1 MLRPATDAD
10 LDDML
15 SWRNQDTNREVSIR
29 PHVIL
34 PDEHRA
40 WWERVK
46 ADPTREVHVFVAG
59 DRPLGVVSYFDIDRE
74 AGEASWGFY
83 LDSDTV
89 EAEGT
94 ALTAWMQIMR
104 EGVDHAFGVLG
115 VDVLL
120 AEVLAGNESVRMMN
134 RRFRFVEGAP
144 QMREEGGRTIEVIPI
159 RLDRADRRKRRD
171 KQ

>member
-15 SWRNQDTNREVSIR
+15 SWRNQETNREVSIQS
-29 PHVIL
+29 HVIL
-34 PDEHRA
+34 PEEHRA

-46 ADPTREVHVFVAG
+46 ADPTREVHIFVAD
-59 DRPLGVVSYFDIDRE
+59 DRALGVVSYFDIDHE
-74 AGEASWGFY
+74 AGEAGWGFY

-89 EAEGT
+89 AAEGT
-94 ALTAWMQIMR
+94 ALTAWMQIMG
-104 EGVDHAFGVLG
+104 EGVDHAFDVLG
-115 VDVLL
+115 VRVLHG
-120 AEVLAGNESVRMMN
+120 EVLAHNESVRMMN

-144 QMREEGGRTIEVIPI
+144 EQREGDGRTIEVIPI
-159 RLDRADRRKRRD
+159 RLDRADRRQRRS